1 MQRRA
6 RRCSAPEDPAFGWRH
21 GGKKTGESFFLQK
34 IFIRNEKMMRL
45 FDNRILEHEFHVW
58 QYFMR
63 RLHMAKDDSE
73 ELDLPDFSPN
83 WFDEGIFHIL
93 FG

>member
-1 MQRRA
+1 
-6 RRCSAPEDPAFGWRH
+6 
-21 GGKKTGESFFLQK
+21 
-34 IFIRNEKMMRL
+34 
-45 FDNRILEHEFHVW
+45 
-58 QYFMR
+58 
-63 RLHMAKDDSE
+63 MAKDDSE